1 MVLMLVPPGGLG
13 GSGQEVQACVGCFQG
28 PGTLYH
34 YDSMMMKMKMKMM
47 VMTMMMMTMMTMMM
61 IKMVMMMMIKKIL

>member
-28 PGTLYH
+28 PDTLYH
-34 YDSMMMKMKMKMM
+34 YDSMMMMMMMMM
-47 VMTMMMMTMMTMMM
+47 VMTMMRTMMM
-61 IKMVMMMMIKKIL
+61 VVVKLEKLNVNEL

>member
-34 YDSMMMKMKMKMM
+34 YDSMMMMMM
-47 VMTMMMMTMMTMMM
+47 VMTMMTMMM
-61 IKMVMMMMIKKIL
+61 MVISDIKCMSAGFL